1 VRAQTLSPFDAG
13 ELRDKFEGDYE
24 FGYLMMVK
32 IAQIIRERLDSI
44 VIETLVYQ
52 AEQ

>member
-1 VRAQTLSPFDAG
+1 MR
-13 ELRDKFEGDYE
+13 EEFEADYE

-44 VIETLVYQ
+44 VIETLAYQ